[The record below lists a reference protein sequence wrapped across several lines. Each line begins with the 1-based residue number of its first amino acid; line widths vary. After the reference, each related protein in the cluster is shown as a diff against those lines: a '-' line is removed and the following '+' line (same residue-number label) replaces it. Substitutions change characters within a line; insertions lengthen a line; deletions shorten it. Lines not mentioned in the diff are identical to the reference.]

1 MDLINPEI
9 VLDQMESVVERK
21 NYLNKIKIIKLLYTG
36 GNNTA
41 NNIGQIIGISLPTVS
56 LLLSSLLE
64 EEVVVKQ
71 GRGESQGGRKPDL
84 YGLAEDSFYIVA
96 MDMDRYTTR
105 VTVYNTRN
113 EKVTPVQQLKITL
126 NNDAQTLDKIHE
138 FAEQVIKTA
147 QVPEEKIIA
156 VGITMPGLV
165 ESVAG
170 INHTFLKSGK
180 IPLTK
185 QLEKKF
191 GKKVYIENDARA
203 MTLAEYKFGINDDH
217 KNVLGIFVDWGI
229 GLGIIIDR
237 KLYRGYSGL
246 AGEFSH
252 SPLFDSKG
260 IHCSCGKRGC
270 LETVA
275 SGTAMVR
282 LAKEAIG
289 INEETILASLAK
301 VRELDP
307 SWVIEAALA
316 GDQQAISILSEVGQD
331 LGRGIAILIQLFN
344 PELIILGG
352 SVSEAKH
359 YILTPI
365 QQSLNIYSMAKL
377 SEKTEIILSSLG
389 KEVGLIGAVAIVNE
403 YIFEETI
410 NPEPLSGTVLLTKP
424 KAVH

>member
-9 VLDQMESVVERK
+9 VLGQMDSVVERK
-21 NYLNKIKIIKLLYTG
+21 NYLNKIKIIKLLYTQG
-36 GNNTA
+36 SNTA

-56 LLLSSLLE
+56 LLLGDLLAE
-64 EEVVVKQ
+64 KLIVKQ

-84 YGLAEDSFYIVA
+84 YGLAEDSFFILA
-96 MDMDRYTTR
+96 MDMDKFTTR

-113 EKVTPVQQLKITL
+113 EKVIPVQQLKVTL
-126 NNDAQTLDKIHE
+126 NNEAQTLEKIYR
-138 FAEQVIKTA
+138 FAQQVIQDS
-147 QVPEEKIIA
+147 QVPEEKIVA

-170 INHTFLKSGK
+170 INHTYLKSGK
-180 IPLTK
+180 TTLK
-185 QLEKKF
+185 EQLEKKF

-203 MTLAEYKFGINDDH
+203 MTLAEYKFGTNEDN

-229 GLGIIIDR
+229 GLGIIIDK
-237 KLYRGYSGL
+237 KLYRGFSGL

-275 SGTAMVR
+275 SGTALLR
-282 LAKEAIG
+282 LAKEAIS
-289 INEETILASLAK
+289 INDETILARLAK
-301 VRELDP
+301 DKEELEP

-352 SVSEAKH
+352 SIAEAKN

-365 QQSLNIYSMAKL
+365 QQALNIYSMAKL
-377 SEKTEIILSSLG
+377 SEKTNISLSKLG
-389 KEVGLIGAVAIVNE
+389 KEVGLIGAIAVVNE
-403 YIFEETI
+403 HIFEETI
-410 NPEPLSGTVLLTKP
+410 SQGNG
-424 KAVH
+424 

>member
-9 VLDQMESVVERK
+9 VLGRMESVVERK
-21 NYLNKIKIIKLLYTG
+21 NYLNKIKIIKLLYTQG
-36 GNNTA
+36 SNTA
-41 NNIGQIIGISLPTVS
+41 NNIGQEIKISLPTVG
-56 LLLSSLLE
+56 LLLGDLLE
-64 EEVVVKQ
+64 EKIVVKQ

-84 YGLAEDSFYIVA
+84 YGLAEDSFFILA
-96 MDMDRYTTR
+96 MDMDKYTTR

-113 EKVTPVQQLKITL
+113 EKVIPVRQLKITL
-126 NNDAQTLDKIHE
+126 NNEPQTLEKIHR
-138 FAEQVIKTA
+138 FATQVIKEA
-147 QVPEEKIIA
+147 GVAEEKIIA

-170 INHTFLKSGK
+170 INHTYLKSGK
-180 IPLTK
+180 TSLK
-185 QLEKKF
+185 EQLEKKF

-203 MTLAEYKFGINDDH
+203 MTLAEYKFGTNEEH

-229 GLGIIIDR
+229 GLGIIIDK
-237 KLYRGYSGL
+237 KLYRGFSGL

-275 SGTAMVR
+275 SGTALLR
-282 LAKEAIG
+282 LAKEAIS
-289 INEETILASLAK
+289 INDETILARLAK
-301 VRELDP
+301 DKDELEP

-352 SVSEAKH
+352 SIAEAKN

-365 QQSLNIYSMAKL
+365 QQALNIYSMAKL
-377 SEKTEIILSSLG
+377 SERTEISLSKLG
-389 KEVGLIGAVAIVNE
+389 KEVGLIGAIAVVNE
-403 YIFEETI
+403 HIFEETI
-410 NPEPLSGTVLLTKP
+410 SQG
-424 KAVH
+424 AS

>member
-1 MDLINPEI
+1 MDLINPEK
-9 VLDQMESVVERK
+9 VLGQMESVVERK
-21 NYLNKIKIIKLLYTG
+21 NYLNKIKIVKLLYTQG
-36 GNNTA
+36 SNTA

-56 LLLSSLLE
+56 LLLGDLLAE
-64 EEVVVKQ
+64 KLIVKQ

-84 YGLAEDSFYIVA
+84 YGLAEDSFYILA
-96 MDMDRYTTR
+96 MDMDKYTTR

-113 EKVTPVQQLKITL
+113 EKVIPVQQLKVTL
-126 NNDAQTLDKIHE
+126 NNEAQTLDKIYQ
-138 FAEQVIKTA
+138 FASQVIQDSKVA
-147 QVPEEKIIA
+147 EEKIIA

-170 INHTFLKSGK
+170 INHTYLKSGK
-180 IPLTK
+180 TTLK
-185 QLEKKF
+185 EQLEKKF

-203 MTLAEYKFGINDDH
+203 MTLAEYKFGTNEDH

-229 GLGIIIDR
+229 GLGIIIDK
-237 KLYRGYSGL
+237 KLYRGFSGL

-275 SGTAMVR
+275 SGTALLR
-282 LAKEAIG
+282 LAKEAIS
-289 INEETILASLAK
+289 INDETILARLAK
-301 VRELDP
+301 DKEELEP

-352 SVSEAKH
+352 SIAEAKN

-365 QQSLNIYSMAKL
+365 QQALNIYSMAKL
-377 SEKTEIILSSLG
+377 SEKTDISLSHLG
-389 KEVGLIGAVAIVNE
+389 KEVGLIGAIAVVNE
-403 YIFEETI
+403 HIFEETI
-410 NPEPLSGTVLLTKP
+410 SQGNG
-424 KAVH
+424 

>member
-1 MDLINPEI
+1 MDLINPEK
-9 VLDQMESVVERK
+9 VLGQMESVVERK
-21 NYLNKIKIIKLLYTG
+21 NYLNKIKIIKLLYTQG
-36 GNNTA
+36 SNTA

-56 LLLSSLLE
+56 LLLGDLLAE
-64 EEVVVKQ
+64 KLIVKK

-84 YGLAEDSFYIVA
+84 YGLAEDSFYILA
-96 MDMDRYTTR
+96 MDMDKYTTR

-113 EKVTPVQQLKITL
+113 EKVIPVQQLKVTL
-126 NNDAQTLDKIHE
+126 NNEAQTLDKIYQ
-138 FAEQVIKTA
+138 FASQVIVDSK
-147 QVPEEKIIA
+147 VPEEKIIA
-156 VGITMPGLV
+156 IGITMPGLV

-170 INHTFLKSGK
+170 INHTYLKSGK
-180 IPLTK
+180 TSLK
-185 QLEKKF
+185 EQLEKKF
-191 GKKVYIENDARA
+191 DKKVYIENDARA
-203 MTLAEYKFGINDDH
+203 MTLAEYKFGTNEEH

-229 GLGIIIDR
+229 GLGIIIDK
-237 KLYRGYSGL
+237 KLYRGFSGL

-275 SGTAMVR
+275 SGTALLR
-282 LAKEAIG
+282 LAKEAIS
-289 INEETILASLAK
+289 INDETILARLAK
-301 VRELDP
+301 DKDELEP

-352 SVSEAKH
+352 SIAEAKN

-365 QQSLNIYSMAKL
+365 QQALNIYSMAKL
-377 SEKTEIILSSLG
+377 SEKTEISLSHLG
-389 KEVGLIGAVAIVNE
+389 KEVGLIGAIAVVNE
-403 YIFEETI
+403 HIFEETI
-410 NPEPLSGTVLLTKP
+410 SQGNG
-424 KAVH
+424 

>member
-1 MDLINPEI
+1 MDLINPEK
-9 VLDQMESVVERK
+9 VLGQMESVVERK
-21 NYLNKIKIIKLLYTG
+21 NYLNKIKIVKLLYTQG
-36 GNNTA
+36 SNTA

-56 LLLSSLLE
+56 LLLGDLLAE
-64 EEVVVKQ
+64 KLIVKQ

-84 YGLAEDSFYIVA
+84 YGLAEDSFYILA
-96 MDMDRYTTR
+96 MDMDKYTTR

-113 EKVTPVQQLKITL
+113 DKVIPVQQLKVTL
-126 NNDAQTLDKIHE
+126 NNEAQTLEKIYQ
-138 FAEQVIKTA
+138 FAIQVIQDSK
-147 QVPEEKIIA
+147 VPEEKIIA

-170 INHTFLKSGK
+170 INHTYLKSGK
-180 IPLTK
+180 ATLK
-185 QLEKKF
+185 EQLEKKF

-203 MTLAEYKFGINDDH
+203 MTLAEYKFGTNEDH
-217 KNVLGIFVDWGI
+217 KNVLGVFVDWGI
-229 GLGIIIDR
+229 GLGIIIDK
-237 KLYRGYSGL
+237 KLYRGFSGL

-275 SGTAMVR
+275 SGTALLR
-282 LAKEAIG
+282 LAKEAIS
-289 INEETILASLAK
+289 INDETILARLAK
-301 VRELDP
+301 DKEELEP

-352 SVSEAKH
+352 SIAEAKN

-365 QQSLNIYSMAKL
+365 QQALNIYSMAKL
-377 SEKTEIILSSLG
+377 SEKTDISLSQLG
-389 KEVGLIGAVAIVNE
+389 KEVGLIGAIAVVNE
-403 YIFEETI
+403 HIFEETI
-410 NPEPLSGTVLLTKP
+410 SQGNG
-424 KAVH
+424 

>member
-1 MDLINPEI
+1 MDLVNPEI
-9 VLDQMESVVERK
+9 VLGQMDSVVERK
-21 NYLNKIKIIKLLYTG
+21 NYLNKIKIIKLLYTQG
-36 GNNTA
+36 SNTA

-56 LLLSSLLE
+56 LLLGDLLE
-64 EEVVVKQ
+64 EKLIMKQ

-84 YGLAEDSFYIVA
+84 YGLAEDSFYILA
-96 MDMDRYTTR
+96 MDMDKFTTR

-113 EKVTPVQQLKITL
+113 EKVIPVQHLKITL
-126 NNDAQTLDKIHE
+126 NNEAQTIEKIYR
-138 FAEQVIKTA
+138 FASEVIQDSK
-147 QVPEEKIIA
+147 VSEEKIVA

-170 INHTFLKSGK
+170 INHTYLKSGK
-180 IPLTK
+180 ATLK
-185 QLEKKF
+185 EQLEKKF

-203 MTLAEYKFGINDDH
+203 MTLAEYKFGTNEDH

-229 GLGIIIDR
+229 GLGIIIDK

-275 SGTAMVR
+275 SGTALLR
-282 LAKEAIG
+282 LAKEAIS
-289 INEETILASLAK
+289 INDETILARLAK
-301 VRELDP
+301 DKEELEP

-352 SVSEAKH
+352 SIAEAKN

-365 QQSLNIYSMAKL
+365 QQALNIYSMAKL
-377 SEKTEIILSSLG
+377 TEKTDISLSTLG
-389 KEVGLIGAVAIVNE
+389 KEVGLIGAIAVVNE
-403 YIFEETI
+403 HIFEETI
-410 NPEPLSGTVLLTKP
+410 TQGNG
-424 KAVH
+424 

>member
-1 MDLINPEI
+1 MDLINPEK
-9 VLDQMESVVERK
+9 VLGQMESVVERK
-21 NYLNKIKIIKLLYTG
+21 NYLNKIKIVKLLYTQG
-36 GNNTA
+36 SNTA

-56 LLLSSLLE
+56 LLLGDLLAE
-64 EEVVVKQ
+64 KLIVKQ

-84 YGLAEDSFYIVA
+84 YGLAEDSFYILA
-96 MDMDRYTTR
+96 MDMDKYTTR

-113 EKVTPVQQLKITL
+113 EKVIPVQQLKVTL
-126 NNDAQTLDKIHE
+126 NNEGQTLDKIYQ
-138 FAEQVIKTA
+138 FASQVILDSK
-147 QVPEEKIIA
+147 VPEEKIIA

-170 INHTFLKSGK
+170 INHTYLKSGK
-180 IPLTK
+180 ASLK
-185 QLEKKF
+185 EQLEKKF

-203 MTLAEYKFGINDDH
+203 MTLAEYKFGTNEEH

-229 GLGIIIDR
+229 GLGIIIDK
-237 KLYRGYSGL
+237 KLYRGFSGL

-275 SGTAMVR
+275 SGTALLR
-282 LAKEAIG
+282 LAKEAIS
-289 INEETILASLAK
+289 INDETILARLAK
-301 VRELDP
+301 DKDELEP

-352 SVSEAKH
+352 SIAEAKN

-365 QQSLNIYSMAKL
+365 QQALNIYSMAKL
-377 SEKTEIILSSLG
+377 SEKTEISLSHLG
-389 KEVGLIGAVAIVNE
+389 KEVGLIGAIAVVNE
-403 YIFEETI
+403 HIFEETI
-410 NPEPLSGTVLLTKP
+410 SQGNS
-424 KAVH
+424 